1 MTCGQYTSGGGGRTL
16 GGMSTRLV
24 QELLAQGRPRE
35 ALALAQAL
43 PSGEGALLV
52 AAAALRLG
60 DTFTAQAALAAL
72 PASARRAVLLARAAG
87 LLEAPSAL
95 DLAENARTLARQE
108 GDAPA
113 LVAAVTLL
121 AERQLLTGAERFL
134 PLRTLA
140 EGLKVA
146 ELTGQEADAHLLAV
160 LAVAQR
166 LSPRKA
172 AQTAAKALSRAQA
185 GSPAQVGA
193 LLLLGEQAQAAQ
205 QQQAGE
211 LADGWL
217 RVFRDV

>member
-1 MTCGQYTSGGGGRTL
+1 M
-16 GGMSTRLV
+16 
-24 QELLAQGRPRE
+24 QEAQQLLAQGQPRE
-35 ALALAQAL
+35 ALRRARAL
-43 PSGEGALLV
+43 PEGALLA

-60 DTFTAQAALAAL
+60 DTVTAQALLEGL
-72 PASARRAVLLARAAG
+72 PVTARRAVLLARAAW
-87 LLEAPSAL
+87 LEGRPTAL
-95 DLAENARTLARQE
+95 ALGEEARTLARQE

-121 AERQLLTGAERFL
+121 AETQLLTGAERFL

-160 LAVAQR
+160 LAAAQR

-172 AQTAAKALSRAQA
+172 AQTAAKALSRAQV

-193 LLLLGEQAQAAQ
+193 LLLLGETEQAAQ
-205 QQQAGE
+205 QREAGE
-211 LADGWL
+211 LDGRWL
-217 RVFRDV
+217 RVFGEERGNVETSKRGNG